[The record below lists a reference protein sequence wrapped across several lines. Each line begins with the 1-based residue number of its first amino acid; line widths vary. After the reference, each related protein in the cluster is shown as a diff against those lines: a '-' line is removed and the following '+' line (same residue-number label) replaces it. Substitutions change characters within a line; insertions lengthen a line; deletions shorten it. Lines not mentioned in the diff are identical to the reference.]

1 MRARIYAVSIS
12 SMIVELSDTMSPR
25 DGNIEWL
32 TYQSTLFP
40 EPAAKGES
48 HQLLRKRMCSAA
60 TDVSRGSIGGNS
72 VQILSIPRACRLER
86 TMSLFRCTAIR
97 GRRCNFSMDRGER
110 AKFEYLSATG
120 YLPEKLSVSG
130 QQRQRLKVTDVSSHS
145 HRSLC
150 DVGFLELS

>member
-1 MRARIYAVSIS
+1 MASDASPDLRMVSIS

-25 DGNIEWL
+25 DGKNIEWL

-40 EPAAKGES
+40 APAAKGES

-72 VQILSIPRACRLER
+72 VQMLSIPRACRLER
-86 TMSLFRCTAIR
+86 TMSLYRCTAIR

-110 AKFEYLSATG
+110 AKYEYLSATG
-120 YLPEKLSVSG
+120 YLAEKLSISFPDSNG
-130 QQRQRLKVTDVSSHS
+130 NI
-145 HRSLC
+145 
-150 DVGFLELS
+150 